1 MLRAFRVTWLFLL
14 VAPVALA
21 ADEGAAPA
29 PAPAAA
35 PVPAPAPVGAAPVEG
50 AVPPQQ
56 RLTISGPEMLR
67 QGQEYRQQ
75 IQGIMFQIQ
84 AQADQAK
91 HDKDIIRLNC
101 LLDKLTQVRV
111 NAGMMDQ
118 TLQTLQEAV
127 SRHDEGDQLHQYTR
141 VTIINQKVQVLR
153 TEADA
158 CVGAET
164 NYVGATKVF
173 VEVPPGITE
182 NPDQPPPAEPPIT
195 VVNRPPPAS
204 PYQ

>member
-1 MLRAFRVTWLFLL
+1 
-14 VAPVALA
+14 
-21 ADEGAAPA
+21 
-29 PAPAAA
+29 
-35 PVPAPAPVGAAPVEG
+35 
-50 AVPPQQ
+50 
-56 RLTISGPEMLR
+56 MLR

-75 IQGIMFQIQ
+75 IQGSIFQIQ

-111 NAGMMDQ
+111 NANMMDQ
-118 TLQTLQEAV
+118 TLQSLQEAV
-127 SRHDEGDQLHQYTR
+127 SRHDEGEQLHTYTR

-164 NYVGATKVF
+164 NYVGKTRVL
-173 VEVPPGITE
+173 VETPPGISD
-182 NPDQPPPAEPPIT
+182 NPDQPPPAEPPLT
-195 VVNRPPPAS
+195 VVERPPVAS
-204 PYQ
+204 PFQ

>member
-1 MLRAFRVTWLFLL
+1 MPRLPRVTWLLSLASLLVL
-14 VAPVALA
+14 VAPAALA
-21 ADEGAAPA
+21 LDQGAAPA
-29 PAPAAA
+29 PGPGPAGEQAGPGAPL
-35 PVPAPAPVGAAPVEG
+35 PAPRMTLGGA
-50 AVPPQQ
+50 
-56 RLTISGPEMLR
+56 EMMR

-75 IQGIMFQIQ
+75 IQSIAIQIQ
-84 AQADQAK
+84 TQADQAK

-111 NAGMMDQ
+111 NATMMDQ
-118 TLQTLQEAV
+118 TLQNLQQAY
-127 SRHDEGDQLHQYTR
+127 SRQDEGEELHEYTR

-164 NYVGATKVF
+164 NYVGATRVL
-173 VEVPPGITE
+173 VETPPGIAE
-182 NPDQPPPAEPPIT
+182 NPDQIQPAAPPVT
-195 VVNRPPPAS
+195 VVERPPPAS